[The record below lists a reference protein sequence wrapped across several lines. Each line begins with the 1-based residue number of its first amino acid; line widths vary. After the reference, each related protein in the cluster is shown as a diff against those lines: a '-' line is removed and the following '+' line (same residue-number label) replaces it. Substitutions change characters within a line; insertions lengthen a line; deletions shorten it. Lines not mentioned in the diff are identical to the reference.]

1 MMERLQLSGVLP
13 PVPTPF
19 DDNGNADLDALTQN
33 IIKLNTTGLAGY
45 VVMGSNGEAVHL
57 SPQERAAVIETA
69 RRAADKGPART
80 LVAGVNEHST
90 WAAIEATKQ
99 AAALGADAAL
109 VVTPYFYKNAM
120 TQAALSGHFMEVAD
134 ASPVP
139 VLIYNVPANTGV
151 VIDSDTIASLSRHE
165 NIIGVKDSAGNM
177 GAISATIAAAPDGF
191 SVFCGNAGIFYP
203 ALAMGAAG
211 GVLAIACIAPA
222 ACVELFKAAASGNH
236 ARARDLQRR
245 IAPVSQMITAGMG
258 VPGLKA
264 ALRLAG
270 YEGGYPRRPLLALPE
285 ADALKIR
292 RVMMESGLFPNLQSV
307 TVGAHD

>member
-1 MMERLQLSGVLP
+1 MDGLQLTGVLP

-19 DDNGNADLDALTQN
+19 DEVGNLDLDALTQN
-33 IIKLNTTGLAGY
+33 ILQLNTNGLAGY

-57 SPQERAAVIETA
+57 SQQERATVIKTA
-69 RRAADKGPART
+69 RRAADQGPART

-90 WAAIEATKQ
+90 WAAIDATKR
-99 AAALGADAAL
+99 AADLGADAAL

-120 TQAALSGHFMEVAD
+120 SQAALSGHFLDVAG
-134 ASPVP
+134 ASPLP
-139 VLIYNVPANTGV
+139 VIIYNVPANTGV

-177 GAISATIAAAPDGF
+177 AAIAATVAAATEGF
-191 SVFCGNAGIFYP
+191 SVLCGNAGIIYP

-222 ACVELFKAAASGNH
+222 ACVELFNAARSGNN
-236 ARARDLQRR
+236 ARARDLQRK
-245 IAPVSQMITAGMG
+245 IAPVSQIVTAGLG

-264 ALRLAG
+264 ALGLAG
-270 YEGGYPRRPLLALPE
+270 YNGGHPRRPLLPLSD
-285 ADALKIR
+285 ADTLKIR
-292 RVMMESGLFPNLQSV
+292 RVMIESGMFPALQSA

>member
-1 MMERLQLSGVLP
+1 MNRLQLSGVLP
-13 PVPTPF
+13 PIPTPF
-19 DDNGNADLDALTQN
+19 DEAGNPDLDALSQN
-33 IIKLNTTGLAGY
+33 ILKLNATGLNGY

-57 SPQERAAVIETA
+57 SQQERATVIQTA
-69 RRAADKGPART
+69 RRAADQGPARM

-90 WAAIEATKQ
+90 WAAIDATKQ
-99 AAALGADAAL
+99 AADMGADTAL

-120 TQAALSGHFMEVAD
+120 SQAALAGHFLDVAD

-177 GAISATIAAAPDGF
+177 AAIASTIAATSDGF

-211 GVLAIACIAPA
+211 GVLAVACIAPV
-222 ACVELFKAAASGNH
+222 ACVELFAAAKSGDN
-236 ARARDLQRR
+236 ARARDLQRK
-245 IAPVSQMITAGMG
+245 IAPVSQMITAGLG

-264 ALRLAG
+264 ALGLAG
-270 YEGGYPRRPLLALPE
+270 YKGGHPRRPLMALPE
-285 ADALKIR
+285 SDTLKIR
-292 RVMMESGLFPNLQSV
+292 QVMIESGLFPALQSA

>member
-1 MMERLQLSGVLP
+1 MDGLQLTGVLP

-19 DDNGNADLDALTQN
+19 DEVGNLDLDALTQN
-33 IIKLNTTGLAGY
+33 ILQLNTTGLAGY

-57 SPQERAAVIETA
+57 SQQERATVIKTA
-69 RRAADKGPART
+69 RRAADQGPART

-90 WAAIEATKQ
+90 WAAIDATKR
-99 AAALGADAAL
+99 AADLGADAAL

-120 TQAALSGHFMEVAD
+120 SQAALSGHFLDVAG
-134 ASPVP
+134 ASPLP
-139 VLIYNVPANTGV
+139 VIIYNVPANTGV

-177 GAISATIAAAPDGF
+177 AAIAATVAAATEGF
-191 SVFCGNAGIFYP
+191 SVLCGNAGIFYP
-203 ALAMGAAG
+203 ALAMGAAS

-222 ACVELFKAAASGNH
+222 ACVELFNAARSGNN
-236 ARARDLQRR
+236 ARARNLQRK
-245 IAPVSQMITAGMG
+245 IAPVSQIITAGLG

-264 ALRLAG
+264 ALGLAG
-270 YEGGYPRRPLLALPE
+270 YNGGHPRRPLLPLSG
-285 ADALKIR
+285 ADTLKIR
-292 RVMMESGLFPNLQSV
+292 RVMIESGMFPALQSA